1 MLLGRSPHLCG
12 LFDAMTARSAAARP
26 SAAAALVHPCFEQL
40 AAASAAEGGGG
51 GRAKEERTCCLCL
64 CDAPHVHAVGGGLE
78 CAAGRHFAC
87 DECLSHHVHHASV
100 DDLRERARREG
111 RVRCPMAPLPSSPPL
126 CTSPRRFTRGSLTGA
141 ARVRRGLVLRR
152 RGAGATPLG
161 RRVRRVPLEPQAAR
175 RAAAGDRGGGAAAAG
190 ARSPQSLPCVPSP
203 PSPTLLV
210 ARPYPKVVQ
219 HELSNLAS
227 LDASQLRVRNARLEI
242 AELLSLKCPGCRPST
257 GFSVPPPR
265 S

>member
-111 RVRCPMAPLPSSPPL
+111 RVRCPMAPLPSFTAALHVATALHARVVDRRRTGATRTRTSPTRSWRDTSRTTRSTSTSRAAGSSSSSGWRPRRRSDCGRCPFPTVSAVRSQPPL
-126 CTSPRRFTRGSLTGA
+126 SHSACRTTVS
-141 ARVRRGLVLRR
+141 
-152 RGAGATPLG
+152 
-161 RRVRRVPLEPQAAR
+161 Q
-175 RAAAGDRGGGAAAAG
+175 GGPA
-190 ARSPQSLPCVPSP
+190 
-203 PSPTLLV
+203 
-210 ARPYPKVVQ
+210 
-219 HELSNLAS
+219 
-227 LDASQLRVRNARLEI
+227 
-242 AELLSLKCPGCRPST
+242 
-257 GFSVPPPR
+257 
-265 S
+265 